1 MLPGLG
7 TRNGCPLPPLPVQ
20 LPSKPKTTVIET
32 ESIATAS
39 DAHERADP
47 RSEVPEPGVSVSA
60 EPPADEAST
69 TDFSGFGLDPTIL
82 RALSEQGYTTPTP
95 IQVQAIPV
103 VISGRDVMGA
113 AQTGTGKTAGFALPI
128 IQNLLALSSNSAS
141 PARHPVRALML
152 MPTRELADQVAANV
166 ARYAQFTNLRSTV
179 VFGGVDMAPQTAA
192 LRAGVE
198 LLIATPGRLLDHVQ
212 QKTLNLSQVQVLVL
226 DEADRM
232 LDMGFLPDLQRII
245 NLLPAK
251 RQNLLF
257 SATFSNEIKRLA
269 QSFQKDPVVIEV
281 ARRNATAELV
291 QQIVYSLP
299 SDQKRAAVAHIIRE
313 RALKQVLVFS
323 NTKIGTGRLAR
334 ELKAEGIN
342 ADAIHGDKSQR
353 DRMVA
358 LEAFKQG
365 ETEVL
370 VATDV
375 AARGLDIAELPAVI
389 NYDLPYAPEDYVH
402 RIGRTGRAGA
412 SGIAISLM
420 APEEERLLAEIEKL
434 IKRPLERGTLEGLRV
449 RERRDDRRPE
459 AARGESSPTGAGARR
474 DAGRDRAREA
484 GDDAVGQQAGQRAA
498 RYGSRARGHHEV
510 VDDFFVKPYE
520 PQAPAAESA
529 QPDVVRPPSSIVKP
543 GRKIAALLGGSKKV

>member
-1 MLPGLG
+1 MAQI
-7 TRNGCPLPPLPVQ
+7 PV
-20 LPSKPKTTVIET
+20 TET
-32 ESIATAS
+32 ELPAPVLPESTA
-39 DAHERADP
+39 H
-47 RSEVPEPGVSVSA
+47 
-60 EPPADEAST
+60 ADERDTTSVDVTSAPDPAVTFAS
-69 TDFSGFGLDPTIL
+69 FGLDATIL
-82 RALSEQGYTTPTP
+82 RALAEQGYTIPTP
-95 IQVQAIPV
+95 IQAQAIPV
-103 VISGRDVMGA
+103 VIAGRDVMGA

-128 IQNLLALSSNSAS
+128 IQNLIPLSSNSAS

-152 MPTRELADQVAANV
+152 MPTRELADQVASNV
-166 ARYAQFTNLRSTV
+166 ARYAQYTNLRATV
-179 VFGGVDMAPQTAA
+179 VFGGVDMQPQTAA

-212 QKTLNLSQVQVLVL
+212 QKTVNLSQVQVLVL

-257 SATFSNEIKRLA
+257 SATFSNDIKRLA

-291 QQIVYSLP
+291 QQIVYAIP
-299 SDQKRAAVAHIIRE
+299 SDQKRAAVGHIIRE

-334 ELKAEGIN
+334 ELKNEGIN
-342 ADAIHGDKSQR
+342 ADAIHGDKSQKE
-353 DRMVA
+353 RMIA
-358 LEAFKQG
+358 LEAFKKG
-365 ETEVL
+365 EIDVL

-375 AARGLDIAELPAVI
+375 AARGLDIVELPAVI

-420 APEEERLLAEIEKL
+420 SPEEERLLADIEKL
-434 IKRPLERGTLEGLRV
+434 IKKPLERGVLEGIRV
-449 RERRDDRRPE
+449 REREPREERRPAPPRPE
-459 AARGESSPTGAGARR
+459 
-474 DAGRDRAREA
+474 RDR
-484 GDDAVGQQAGQRAA
+484 DNFGQQAGPRAP
-498 RYGSRARGHHEV
+498 RYASRSRGHHEV

-520 PQAPAAESA
+520 PKNEPTPVAAAEPARPAAGPARST
-529 QPDVVRPPSSIVKP
+529 RPV
-543 GRKIAALLGGSKKV
+543 AALLGGSKKN